1 MGFMGIWSNR
11 EREAHRAK
19 YLVRY
24 LSYVEKKVAG
34 EYLCSLD
41 PFDEEK
47 LRISKDL
54 GRFVRAKRTL
64 MGMSQEE
71 FADHAGFHRTYVGF
85 LERGERT
92 PTIATLARLARAF
105 EIRIS
110 DMLRGAGY

>member
-1 MGFMGIWSNR
+1 MDSLD
-11 EREAHRAK
+11 K
-19 YLVRY
+19 
-24 LSYVEKKVAG
+24 EKK
-34 EYLCSLD
+34 
-41 PFDEEK
+41 K
-47 LRISKDL
+47 ISQDL
-54 GRFVRAKRTL
+54 GRFVRAKRTA

-110 DMLRGAGY
+110 DLLREAGY

>member
-1 MGFMGIWSNR
+1 MD
-11 EREAHRAK
+11 
-19 YLVRY
+19 
-24 LSYVEKKVAG
+24 
-34 EYLCSLD
+34 SLD
-41 PFDEEK
+41 KEK
-47 LRISKDL
+47 QKISQDL
-54 GRFVRAKRTL
+54 GRFVRAKRTA

-110 DMLRGAGY
+110 DLLREAGY